1 MSNKGPR
8 KALFLSVL
16 VSLLVAVLLASPAVA
31 VAQGLPKGDPA
42 YTSQE
47 GLGYEVYEDGTLI
60 IGGDV
65 LGSCDTVL
73 QEVQQTGAKPT
84 QEILRQVEVCTE
96 AGFPP
101 PGSESLPE
109 TSGPPLLIIATLG
122 LLLSGA
128 LCFRGIR
135 R

>member
-1 MSNKGPR
+1 MRNKGHR
-8 KALFLSVL
+8 EALFPALL
-16 VSLLVAVLLASPAVA
+16 ASLLVAVLLASPAA
-31 VAQGLPKGDPA
+31 AQGLPEGDPV

-47 GLGYEVYEDGTLI
+47 GSGYEVYEDGSLI

-73 QEVQQTGAKPT
+73 QSIQQGPLKPSRET
-84 QEILRQVEVCTE
+84 YTQVEICEE
-96 AGFPP
+96 AGFSV

-109 TSGPPLLIIATLG
+109 TGGPPLPIIAALG
-122 LLLSGA
+122 LLLLGGA
-128 LCFRGIR
+128 LCSLGVR